1 MRREWSI
8 QHVLKILHLTTVPA
22 QINLNKPTTVQAH
35 TLWVN
40 LNQASA
46 LNKASESFEANP
58 IVDIKIQSCSLTAE
72 ITKLTAAR
80 SQCVCACYKER
91 IKYVMTTKAHSSM
104 GMILSCWSSKVSVVH
119 TFVKLIFNPSSLY
132 TEFEKPEMASQVCL
146 HQTRLTL

>member
-8 QHVLKILHLTTVPA
+8 QHVLKILHLTTVTA
-22 QINLNKPTTVQAH
+22 QINLNKPTTIQAH

-40 LNQASA
+40 LNQTSA
-46 LNKASESFEANP
+46 LNKASESFKANP
-58 IVDIKIQSCSLTAE
+58 IVDIKIQSSVTPAE

-80 SQCVCACYKER
+80 SQCVCYKER

-119 TFVKLIFNPSSLY
+119 TFVKYIFNPSSLY